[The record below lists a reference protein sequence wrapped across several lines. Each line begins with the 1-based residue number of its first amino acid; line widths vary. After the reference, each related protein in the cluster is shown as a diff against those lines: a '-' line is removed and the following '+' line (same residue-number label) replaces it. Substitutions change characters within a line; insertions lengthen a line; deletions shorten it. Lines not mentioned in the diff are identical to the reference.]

1 MFLQEKWM
9 ILLWEIKLRSYMD
22 KSVIIKSNRHGLVLN
37 LDSEMSFPELR
48 EKIRERFSE
57 ASKFFGNVKMA
68 LTIEGRTLSS
78 GELNE
83 VIDIISET
91 TEVEILT
98 VIDNSEV
105 NDTVF
110 RNELKRVFN
119 ELDACAAEIYPFSV
133 EENMKLEFKRSVIIL
148 GNVSKTA
155 EIHTD
160 GSVFVLGNLEGSV
173 YAGELGNT
181 SAKVFANRMNPVVV
195 CIADIP
201 YKPVRREPPKARFG
215 FIKKKQDVSDAS
227 ESVLL
232 SLSEKAVH
240 AEQVPAPAGA

>member
-1 MFLQEKWM
+1 
-9 ILLWEIKLRSYMD
+9 MD

-37 LDSEMSFPELR
+37 LDSELPFPELKK
-48 EKIRERFSE
+48 KIHERFSE

-68 LTIEGRTLSS
+68 LTVEGRALSS
-78 GELNE
+78 EEVNE

-105 NDTVF
+105 NDTIF

-119 ELDACAAEIYPFSV
+119 ELDACAAEIYPFTV

-181 SAKVFANRMNPVVV
+181 SAKVFANKMNPVAV
-195 CIADIP
+195 CIADVP
-201 YKPVRREPPKARFG
+201 YTPVRQEAPKTRFG
-215 FIKKKQDVSDAS
+215 FMKKKQDMPAISD
-227 ESVLL
+227 SVLL
-232 SLSEKAVH
+232 SLSEKSVH
-240 AEQVPAPAGA
+240 AEQVSAPVGI